1 MKISTR
7 GRYALRLMLEL
18 ALNEGDQYMTIKSI
32 SQRQGISGKYLE
44 QIISSLNRGG
54 LVKSTRGSQGGYKL
68 ARPAEEYTVGM
79 IIRQIEGSLAP
90 VACMDDSD
98 NQCQRH
104 NKCVT
109 LEVWRQVHEAVNEV
123 IDNISLADLVK
134 KARQNQE
141 DEAEPLDNG
150 AESNK

>member
-18 ALNEGDQYMTIKSI
+18 ALNEKDQYLTIKSI

-44 QIISSLNRGG
+44 QIISSLNRAGF
-54 LVKSTRGSQGGYKL
+54 VKSSRGSQGGYKL

-98 NQCQRH
+98 NQCQRR

-109 LEVWRQVHEAVNEV
+109 LEVWQQVYEAVNEV
-123 IDNISLADLVK
+123 IDNITLADLAD

-141 DEAEPLDNG
+141 DEAKSSDEG
-150 AESNK
+150 AKLTK